1 MFIIEKITQL
11 CGFLINK
18 LDRYKSKRFSDFEDD
33 NDEEEIIFQKDE
45 EKCCE
50 CNLCYT
56 FRNIID
62 FVTNPFRKY
71 KNI

>member
-1 MFIIEKITQL
+1 MSIYKLLSDITAIFT
-11 CGFLINK
+11 G
-18 LDRYKSKRFSDFEDD
+18 YSSKRFSDFEDN
-33 NDEEEIIFQKDE
+33 NDEEEIIFKKDE

-62 FVTNPFRKY
+62 FVTKPFRKY

>member
-18 LDRYKSKRFSDFEDD
+18 LDGYKSKRFSDFEDD
-33 NDEEEIIFQKDE
+33 NDEEEIILQKDKE
-45 EKCCE
+45 EFCE
-50 CNLCYT
+50 CNLCHT
-56 FRNIID
+56 FRQFID
-62 FVTNPFRKY
+62 FVTKPFRKY